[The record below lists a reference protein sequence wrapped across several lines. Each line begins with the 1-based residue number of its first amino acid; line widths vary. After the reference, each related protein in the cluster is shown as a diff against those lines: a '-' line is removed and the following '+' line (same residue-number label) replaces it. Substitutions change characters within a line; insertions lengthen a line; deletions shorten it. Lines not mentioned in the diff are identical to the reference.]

1 MDSTVKIRAGAPLQV
16 EPLTLHHVGFV
27 VESIAEVGH
36 YFARSVG
43 ARWDG
48 KVSCDPLQEADVAF
62 LWNDGAG
69 CPMIELVQPSGSASP
84 LHRFLKRG
92 GGLHH
97 LCYEVDSLQI
107 QLESS
112 RLSGA
117 LIVKPPLPAV
127 AFGGRCIAWVYTRQK
142 LLLEYLER

>member
-1 MDSTVKIRAGAPLQV
+1 MDSAAKTQAASPLVKPQV
-16 EPLTLHHVGFV
+16 LHHVGFV
-27 VESIAEVGH
+27 VGSIAEVGH
-36 YFARSVG
+36 CFARSIG
-43 ARWDG
+43 ASWDG
-48 KVSCDPLQEADVAF
+48 KVICDPLQGAEVAF
-62 LWNDGAG
+62 LRYDGIDS
-69 CPMIELVQPSGSASP
+69 PMIELVQPSGAASP
-84 LHRFLKRG
+84 LHRFLKGG

-112 RLSGA
+112 RSSGA

-127 AFGGRCIAWVYTRQK
+127 AFGGRRIAWVYTGQR